1 MRDRFIRAF
10 SLMIILTLL
19 ILISFALQDL
29 PPYGNH
35 PYPLGEYF
43 LRNTLNDTG
52 AMAVVNAILWDY
64 RGYDTLGETTVLFT
78 AIVVVLTLLRM
89 RR

>member
-1 MRDRFIRAF
+1 MNGMRVF
-10 SLMIILTLL
+10 SL
-19 ILISFALQDL
+19 ILILSLLIVISLALQDL

-52 AMAVVNAILWDY
+52 ATAVVNAILWDY

-78 AIVVVLTLLRM
+78 AILVILTLLRGK
-89 RR
+89 